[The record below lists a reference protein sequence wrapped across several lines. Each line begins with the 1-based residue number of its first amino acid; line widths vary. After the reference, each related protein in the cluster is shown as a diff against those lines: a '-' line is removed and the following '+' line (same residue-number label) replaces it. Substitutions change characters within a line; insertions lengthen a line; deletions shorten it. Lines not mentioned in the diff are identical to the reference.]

1 MKNKKTPQET
11 LISELAF
18 NLILDSEESEG
29 FGFNIASVDTQGAKS
44 LTHIDKDIILEF
56 LQNDATKVSIK
67 TKVSDDGYEK
77 SYLVAKNLISNET
90 IKINGLHDHYI
101 ALIDTVFQA
110 NELWK
115 KRKENPN
122 IPLISHELIKHIN
135 LTHQKYR
142 EDEIG
147 ISEYRKF
154 KGDETYRILFGDIPH
169 EVHINSYPNGEYT
182 RVTSLNLARALEVED
197 KMNEL
202 IHWTNNT
209 AFRGDRDL
217 FHDIAEFHARFIK
230 IHPFGDGNGRT
241 ARLLTNYLLIALGQS
256 MITIPIE
263 EKQEYIHAL
272 NYANSEDLALS
283 TKELDQFGDYLRSK
297 YPNKQEEIDN
307 FEQMEKSRN
316 NYNKYNYLAEF
327 LKNHQVPFNA
337 KSCVKQILNNYGMKN
352 IDERISVGSLKVEL
366 STNDEFIQ

>member
-1 MKNKKTPQET
+1 MKNKKSPQES

-18 NLILDSEESEG
+18 NLILDSEENEG
-29 FGFNIASVDTQGAKS
+29 FGFDMSSVDTAGARS
-44 LTHIDKDIILEF
+44 IAHINKDIILEF
-56 LQNDATKVSIK
+56 LQSDTTKVSIK
-67 TKVSDDGYEK
+67 TKKFDDGYEK
-77 SYLVAKNLISNET
+77 SYLVAKNSVSNET
-90 IKINGLHDHYI
+90 IIIKGLKDHYL

-122 IPLISHELIKHIN
+122 LPLLSHELIKHIN

-142 EDEIG
+142 EGEVG

-154 KGDETYRILFGDIPH
+154 KGDEEYRKIFGEIPH

-182 RVTSLNLARALEVED
+182 RVTSLNLAKAIEVED

-202 IHWTNNT
+202 IQWTNNV
-209 AFRGDRDL
+209 AFKDDREL

-241 ARLLTNYLLIALGQS
+241 ARLLTNYLLISLGQP
-256 MITIPIE
+256 MVTIPIK
-263 EKQEYIHAL
+263 EKQEYVHAL
-272 NYANSEDLALS
+272 NYANSEDLTLS
-283 TKELDQFGDYLRSK
+283 SKELDQFGDYLRSK
-297 YPNKQEEIDN
+297 YPDKSADIDD
-307 FEQMEKSRN
+307 FAQMDKDRN

-352 IDERISVGSLKVEL
+352 IDERITVGSLKAEL
-366 STNDEFIQ
+366 STSDEFIQ